1 MYRYIFIFIMFSSL
15 MLSAQNNM
23 DTNSIMY
30 DILKN
35 RAYITERDKLTSKI
49 NIFTSWKNTQ
59 KYMRENSFRFFK
71 RNGRTLTLEFRYRY
85 PYYFQVASSTPIIF
99 MFDDGSTLELT
110 NIQKTVFTP
119 FTMGNLKYYDIEVRY
134 KFNNDNEF
142 DNFTTKSIS
151 NIRFNFI
158 NNLNENTY
166 EDIAIS
172 PTATS
177 NWQSNFTMFRDAIN
191 KLEEIQGLA
200 NTY

>member
-1 MYRYIFIFIMFSSL
+1 MYRYIFIFIVFSSL
-15 MLSAQNNM
+15 MLFAQNDM

-30 DILKN
+30 DIIKN

-71 RNGRTLTLEFRYRY
+71 RYGRTLILEFRYRY

-110 NIQKTVFTP
+110 NIQKTVYSP
-119 FTMGNLKYYDIEVRY
+119 FTMGNLKYYDIEVKY
-134 KFNNDNEF
+134 KFNDDNEF
-142 DNFTTKSIS
+142 DNFTAKSIS

-158 NNLNENTY
+158 NNFNENTY

-191 KLEEIQGLA
+191 KLEEIQNSTNA
-200 NTY
+200 Y

>member
-1 MYRYIFIFIMFSSL
+1 MYRYIFILIVFSSL

-49 NIFTSWKNTQ
+49 NILTSWKNTQ

-119 FTMGNLKYYDIEVRY
+119 FTMGNLQYYEIEVRY

-142 DNFTTKSIS
+142 DSFTTKSIS

-158 NNLNENTY
+158 NNFNENTY
-166 EDIAIS
+166 EDISIS

-191 KLEEIQGLA
+191 KLEEVQNSTNA
-200 NTY
+200 Y

>member
-49 NIFTSWKNTQ
+49 NILTSWKNTQ

-119 FTMGNLKYYDIEVRY
+119 FTMGNLQYYEIEVKY
-134 KFNNDNEF
+134 KFNDDNEF

-191 KLEEIQGLA
+191 KLEEIQGSA

>member
-1 MYRYIFIFIMFSSL
+1 MYRYIFILIVFSSL

-49 NIFTSWKNTQ
+49 NILTSWKNTQ

-119 FTMGNLKYYDIEVRY
+119 FTMGNLQYYEIEVRY

-191 KLEEIQGLA
+191 KLEEIQGSA

>member
-49 NIFTSWKNTQ
+49 NILTSWKNTQ

-71 RNGRTLTLEFRYRY
+71 RYGITLTLEFRYRY

-110 NIQKTVFTP
+110 NIQKTVYNP

-191 KLEEIQGLA
+191 KLEEIQGSA

>member
-49 NIFTSWKNTQ
+49 NILTSWKNTQ

-71 RNGRTLTLEFRYRY
+71 RYGRNLTLEFRYRY

-110 NIQKTVFTP
+110 NIQKTVYNP

-142 DNFTTKSIS
+142 DSFTTKSIS

-191 KLEEIQGLA
+191 KLEEIQGSA

>member
-1 MYRYIFIFIMFSSL
+1 MYRYIFIFIVFSSL
-15 MLSAQNNM
+15 MLFAQNDM

-30 DILKN
+30 DIIKN

-71 RNGRTLTLEFRYRY
+71 RYGRTLILEFRYRY

-110 NIQKTVFTP
+110 NIQKTVYSP
-119 FTMGNLKYYDIEVRY
+119 FTMGNLKYYDIEVKY
-134 KFNNDNEF
+134 KFNDDNEF
-142 DNFTTKSIS
+142 DSFTAKSIS

-158 NNLNENTY
+158 NNFNENTY

-191 KLEEIQGLA
+191 KLEEIQNST

>member
-49 NIFTSWKNTQ
+49 NILTSWKNTQ

-119 FTMGNLKYYDIEVRY
+119 FTMGNLQYYEIEVKY
-134 KFNNDNEF
+134 KFNDDNEF
-142 DNFTTKSIS
+142 DSFTTKSIS

-158 NNLNENTY
+158 NNFNENTY
-166 EDIAIS
+166 EDISIS

-191 KLEEIQGLA
+191 KLEEVQNSTNA
-200 NTY
+200 Y

>member
-1 MYRYIFIFIMFSSL
+1 MYRYIFILIVFSSL

-119 FTMGNLKYYDIEVRY
+119 FTMGNLQYYEIEVKY
-134 KFNNDNEF
+134 KFNDDNEF
-142 DNFTTKSIS
+142 DSFTTKSIS

-158 NNLNENTY
+158 NNFNENTY
-166 EDIAIS
+166 EDISIS

-191 KLEEIQGLA
+191 KLEEVQNSTNA
-200 NTY
+200 Y

>member
-1 MYRYIFIFIMFSSL
+1 MYRYIFIFIVFSSL
-15 MLSAQNNM
+15 MLFAQNDM

-30 DILKN
+30 DIIKN

-71 RNGRTLTLEFRYRY
+71 RYGRTLILEFRYRY

-110 NIQKTVFTP
+110 NIQKTVYSP
-119 FTMGNLKYYDIEVRY
+119 FTMGNLKYYDIEVKY
-134 KFNNDNEF
+134 KFNDDNEF
-142 DNFTTKSIS
+142 DSFTAKSIS

-158 NNLNENTY
+158 NNFNENTY

-191 KLEEIQGLA
+191 KLEEIQNSTNA
-200 NTY
+200 Y

>member
-1 MYRYIFIFIMFSSL
+1 MYRYIFILIVFSSL

-119 FTMGNLKYYDIEVRY
+119 FTMGNLRYYEIEVKY
-134 KFNNDNEF
+134 KFNDDNEF
-142 DNFTTKSIS
+142 DSFTTKSIS

-158 NNLNENTY
+158 NNFNENTY
-166 EDIAIS
+166 EDISIS

-191 KLEEIQGLA
+191 KLEEIQGSA

>member
-1 MYRYIFIFIMFSSL
+1 MYRYIFILIVFSSL

-119 FTMGNLKYYDIEVRY
+119 FTMGNLQYYEIEVKY
-134 KFNNDNEF
+134 KFNDDNEF
-142 DNFTTKSIS
+142 DSFTTKSIS

-158 NNLNENTY
+158 NNFNENTY
-166 EDIAIS
+166 EDISIS

-191 KLEEIQGLA
+191 KLE
-200 NTY
+200 

>member
-119 FTMGNLKYYDIEVRY
+119 FTMGNLQYYEIEVKY
-134 KFNNDNEF
+134 KFNDDNEF

-158 NNLNENTY
+158 NNFNENTY
-166 EDIAIS
+166 EDISIS

-191 KLEEIQGLA
+191 KLEEVQNSTNA
-200 NTY
+200 Y

>member
-49 NIFTSWKNTQ
+49 NILTSWKNTQ

-110 NIQKTVFTP
+110 NIQKTVYNP

-191 KLEEIQGLA
+191 KLEEIQGSA

>member
-1 MYRYIFIFIMFSSL
+1 MYRYVFIFIVFSSL
-15 MLSAQNNM
+15 MLFAQNDM

-30 DILKN
+30 DIIKN

-71 RNGRTLTLEFRYRY
+71 RYGRTLTLEFRYRY

-110 NIQKTVFTP
+110 NIQKTVYSP
-119 FTMGNLKYYDIEVRY
+119 FTMGNLKYYDIEVKY
-134 KFNNDNEF
+134 KFNDDNEF
-142 DNFTTKSIS
+142 DSFTAKSIS

-158 NNLNENTY
+158 NNFNENTY

-191 KLEEIQGLA
+191 KLEEIQNSTNA
-200 NTY
+200 Y

>member
-1 MYRYIFIFIMFSSL
+1 MYRYIFILIVFSSL

-49 NIFTSWKNTQ
+49 NILTSWKNTQ

-119 FTMGNLKYYDIEVRY
+119 FTMGNLQYYEIEVKY
-134 KFNNDNEF
+134 KFNDDNEF
-142 DNFTTKSIS
+142 DSFTTKSIS

-158 NNLNENTY
+158 NNFNENTY
-166 EDIAIS
+166 EDISIS

-191 KLEEIQGLA
+191 KLEEVQNSTNA
-200 NTY
+200 Y

>member
-1 MYRYIFIFIMFSSL
+1 MYRYIFILIVFSSL

-119 FTMGNLKYYDIEVRY
+119 FTMGNLQYYEIEVKY
-134 KFNNDNEF
+134 KFNDDNEF
-142 DNFTTKSIS
+142 DSFTTKSIS

-158 NNLNENTY
+158 NNFNENTY
-166 EDIAIS
+166 EDISIS

-191 KLEEIQGLA
+191 KLEEIQGSA

>member
-1 MYRYIFIFIMFSSL
+1 MYRYIFILIVFSSL

-110 NIQKTVFTP
+110 NIQKTVYNP

-191 KLEEIQGLA
+191 KLEEIQGSA

>member
-119 FTMGNLKYYDIEVRY
+119 FTMGNLQYYEIEVKY
-134 KFNNDNEF
+134 KFNDDNEF
-142 DNFTTKSIS
+142 DSFTTKSIS

-158 NNLNENTY
+158 NNFNENTY
-166 EDIAIS
+166 EDISIS

-191 KLEEIQGLA
+191 KLEEVQNSTNA
-200 NTY
+200 Y

>member
-1 MYRYIFIFIMFSSL
+1 MYRYIFILIVFSSL
-15 MLSAQNNM
+15 ILSAQNNM

-119 FTMGNLKYYDIEVRY
+119 FTMGNLQYYEIEVKY
-134 KFNNDNEF
+134 KFNDDNEF
-142 DNFTTKSIS
+142 DSFTTKSIS

-158 NNLNENTY
+158 NNFNENTY
-166 EDIAIS
+166 EDISIS

-191 KLEEIQGLA
+191 KLEEVQNSTNA
-200 NTY
+200 Y

>member
-35 RAYITERDKLTSKI
+35 RAYITEKDKLTSKI
-49 NIFTSWKNTQ
+49 NILTSWKNTQ

-119 FTMGNLKYYDIEVRY
+119 FTMGNLQYYEIEVKY
-134 KFNNDNEF
+134 KFNDDNEF
-142 DNFTTKSIS
+142 DSFTTKSIS

-158 NNLNENTY
+158 NNFNENTY
-166 EDIAIS
+166 EDISIS

-191 KLEEIQGLA
+191 KLEEVQNSTNA
-200 NTY
+200 Y